1 MIPAKKYTLFFLAFA
16 LLGMSCGKRSAVKEW
31 INQPANGY
39 IQEVKTNA
47 YILSIQYQPPVYRAD
62 QEIIVN
68 KSSVSRRE
76 LIGEYDNL
84 QQFVVKYKME
94 PGLKADVSALAE
106 SFTLIAQ
113 DTLPCVDA
121 HNIPYS
127 PGSPWHEMTLLFPLT
142 EKEMGNDFTL
152 DISGFP
158 QQTSHHKLVY
168 HLNRKD

>member
-1 MIPAKKYTLFFLAFA
+1 
-16 LLGMSCGKRSAVKEW
+16 
-31 INQPANGY
+31 
-39 IQEVKTNA
+39 
-47 YILSIQYQPPVYRAD
+47 
-62 QEIIVN
+62 
-68 KSSVSRRE
+68 
-76 LIGEYDNL
+76 
-84 QQFVVKYKME
+84 ME

-127 PGSPWHEMTLLFPLT
+127 PGSPWYEMTLLFPLT

-158 QQTSHHKLVY
+158 QATSHHKLVY